1 MPNPTTKTRQA
12 IKNRFVRNA
21 IPTQADFADLIDA
34 SLNQA
39 DDGLLKLPNEPLGL
53 VLQQPDKPVLRFYD
67 SPDATGSAWQ
77 IYLSADN
84 KAGFALANADK
95 DGAITTRLFLDAVTG
110 NVGIGTINAD
120 AKLTVQ
126 GGMQIADNVTIGGR
140 VDMLSA
146 SNPIRFS
153 STWSGFPD
161 DKANGAEISNDVAN
175 YKTLMIVGNKSAGG
189 PRSVSIWDVLN
200 VNGNLKVAFTATTD
214 KLVVNSALTATGTT
228 SLAALITSGNIAF
241 STDTFCLNS
250 INKNVGIGTIA
261 SNDFKLDV
269 SGSVRLGGFTIGDS
283 FEWPKLVW
291 LRDIP
296 NNWDEGLIKHASNQG
311 FFRRQGFGIHLHES
325 RDFHIFSSGM
335 NALFGVE
342 GGSGNTSIKGNLTVR
357 GSGVKDPDSG
367 MSGVGQLAI
376 KGTSPQID
384 FIDADHNDW
393 SIHVNNNKMFFI
405 RQPWEF
411 KDLVLD
417 GAGNVGIGTDAPA
430 AKLQIT
436 GNVSITSAEGQNIA
450 CKNNYM
456 APGSLT
462 IGGIDR
468 NYGGGNNKWNTNT
481 AGLLLEALDN
491 TEIAVHDSGVRLAS
505 FMYYEGAKNQF
516 TIGRDMGWGAISAV
530 NVQGSLKVN
539 GKVDSQN
546 VRIQATATDKI
557 NINPDNWTDMPQMIV
572 TADVNGPVLVLFKAG
587 GVQGAPPVN
596 VRARFRLL
604 IDNVEKAFTLHEFHN
619 SGWELRDVALVWL
632 DSLAAGNHVIK
643 VQWRAEIGTVWA
655 CYYGD
660 TRSLIVINL

>member
-53 VLQQPDKPVLRFYD
+53 VRQQPDKPVLRFYD
-67 SPDATGSAWQ
+67 SPDATESAWQ

-84 KAGFALANADK
+84 KAGFALVNTDK
-95 DGAITTRLFLDAVTG
+95 DGYISSRLFLDAVTG
-110 NVGIGTINAD
+110 NVGIGTTKAD

-126 GGMQIADNVTIGGR
+126 GGMQIADTVTIGGR
-140 VDMLSA
+140 VDILTA

-153 STWSGFPD
+153 STWTGFPD
-161 DKANGAEISNDVAN
+161 DKTNGAEISNDVTGH
-175 YKTLMIVGNKSAGG
+175 KTLMIIGNKSAGG

-200 VNGNLKVAFTATTD
+200 VNGSLNVKST
-214 KLVVNSALTATGTT
+214 LTA
-228 SLAALITSGNIAF
+228 I
-241 STDTFCLNS
+241 
-250 INKNVGIGTIA
+250 
-261 SNDFKLDV
+261 
-269 SGSVRLGGFTIGDS
+269 
-283 FEWPKLVW
+283 
-291 LRDIP
+291 
-296 NNWDEGLIKHASNQG
+296 
-311 FFRRQGFGIHLHES
+311 
-325 RDFHIFSSGM
+325 
-335 NALFGVE
+335 
-342 GGSGNTSIKGNLTVR
+342 
-357 GSGVKDPDSG
+357 
-367 MSGVGQLAI
+367 
-376 KGTSPQID
+376 
-384 FIDADHNDW
+384 
-393 SIHVNNNKMFFI
+393 
-405 RQPWEF
+405 
-411 KDLVLD
+411 
-417 GAGNVGIGTDAPA
+417 GNVGIGTDVPGSKLHIVHSNQDPGGNTLILGPTNQSNLRLGYDAAYSWIQSHGSKPLAINSIGNNVGIGTTNPA
-430 AKLQIT
+430 ARLQIT
-436 GNVSITSAEGQNIA
+436 GNVSIASAEGQNFA
-450 CKNNYM
+450 CKSNYM
-456 APGSLT
+456 ASGSLT

-468 NYGGGNNKWNTNT
+468 NYGGGNLWNSST

-491 TEIAVHDSGVRLAS
+491 TEIAIHDSGVRLAS

-516 TIGRDMGWGAISAV
+516 IIGRDMGWGAISAV

-643 VQWRAEIGTVWA
+643 VQWRAEFGTVWA
-655 CYYGD
+655 CFYGD